1 MTFVNNNVF
10 KKSPNKKKLGLFSGI
25 FSFVAK
31 NIFTIP
37 RLSVEIPMLRES
49 TAEIPVCQSRSQS
62 LHVNGSVYSHFSFSL
77 ETPLKRICHLNT
89 LILLIKNILLSNSL
103 FFRTLKKKNMYVCV
117 CICIYIFF
125 FHLNI

>member
-10 KKSPNKKKLGLFSGI
+10 KKSPNNKKLGLFSGI

-62 LHVNGSVYSHFSFSL
+62 LLVNGSVYSHFSFSL

-103 FFRTLKKKNMYVCV
+103 FFRTLKKKKKCMYVCV
-117 CICIYIFF
+117 YVYIYFF
-125 FHLNI
+125 FI